1 MAEVPPGEPGSG
13 SPDDRPGQQPPPG
26 PTPPQPYGY
35 AQPGYG
41 YPPAPQ
47 TDGMATAALVT
58 AIVGFFVCLPVGAI
72 AALVMANSAE
82 RRIEASGGRL
92 TGLEQARVARI
103 IAIAELVLVAVVVVV
118 GILIALVAVNTSS
131 SAVITAPA
139 S

>member
-13 SPDDRPGQQPPPG
+13 SSDDRPGQQPPPG

-47 TDGMATAALVT
+47 TEGMATAALVI

-72 AALVMANSAE
+72 VALVMANNAE
-82 RRIEASGGRL
+82 RRIEESGGRL
-92 TGLEQARVARI
+92 GGLEQARAARI
-103 IAIAELVLVAVVVVV
+103 IAIVELVLVAVVVVV
-118 GILIALVAVNTSS
+118 GVLIALVAVNTSS

-139 S
+139 A